1 MNCIEK
7 ITAAQAGLENTDAWM
22 VGEQLKDICRDA
34 ACAQLVAEDLDN
46 PDMGLKACA
55 AKIKEW
61 ADEQHK
67 TTKAGCICVTPNVA
81 EGIIRKFY
89 GLPEA
94 AAEEAISQA
103 PEKEVSLADLF
114 NEVW

>member
-7 ITAAQAGLENTDAWM
+7 IAAAQAGLENTDAYM
-22 VGEQLKDICRDA
+22 VGQQLKEICRDP
-34 ACAQLVAEDLDN
+34 ACGALVAADLDN
-46 PDMGLKACA
+46 PGMGLKACA

-67 TTKAGCICVTPNVA
+67 KNKGSCVCVPPDVA

-89 GLPEA
+89 GLPDTTT
-94 AAEEAISQA
+94 AEPQG
-103 PEKEVSLADLF
+103 PEPDTSLESLF
-114 NEVW
+114 EELW

>member
-7 ITAAQAGLENTDAWM
+7 ITAAQAGLENTAAYM
-22 VGEQLKDICRDA
+22 VGQQLKEICRDP
-34 ACAQLVAEDLDN
+34 ACADLVAADLDN
-46 PDMGLKACA
+46 PSMGLKACA

-67 TTKAGCICVTPNVA
+67 KSKDSCVCVPQDVA

-89 GLPEA
+89 GLPDA
-94 AAEEAISQA
+94 AREETQA
-103 PEKEVSLADLF
+103 PEEATSLESLF
-114 NEVW
+114 EELW